1 MSYWIN
7 NWRHSSVTSTYG
19 FLSTCQILQCLRRAI
34 SLLVVNIPLS
44 KLANFIYFKAH
55 FPVVS
60 MNICILGY
68 FKSWQNRER
77 VDDCV
82 LMNSETIFVCIE
94 AVWNSEVSMAIL
106 CLAKMKE
113 KIYMFNENI
122 FIINA
127 IDQGI
132 LATSKTKLWTMS
144 LFELLLWFAVIMRTT
159 EETHVCNFANLG

>member
-1 MSYWIN
+1 MTD
-7 NWRHSSVTSTYG
+7 VTVQWPVRTI
-19 FLSTCQILQCLRRAI
+19 FVHMPQILQCLRRAI

-44 KLANFIYFKAH
+44 KLASFIYFKAH

-68 FKSWQNRER
+68 FKSWQNRVR

-82 LMNSETIFVCIE
+82 LMDSGTIFVYIG
-94 AVWNSEVSMAIL
+94 AVWNMEVLMAIL

-113 KIYMFNENI
+113 KIYMFSENI

-144 LFELLLWFAVIMRTT
+144 LL
-159 EETHVCNFANLG
+159 VCCYHADHWGNTCL

>member
-7 NWRHSSVTSTYG
+7 DCVTVQWPVRTI
-19 FLSTCQILQCLRRAI
+19 FVHMPQILHCLRRAI

-44 KLANFIYFKAH
+44 KLANFIYFKTR

-60 MNICILGY
+60 MNICILVY
-68 FKSWQNRER
+68 FKSWQNRVR
-77 VDDCV
+77 VEDCV
-82 LMNSETIFVCIE
+82 LMDSGTIFVCIG
-94 AVWNSEVSMAIL
+94 AVWNIEVLMAIL

-122 FIINA
+122 SIINA

-132 LATSKTKLWTMS
+132 LATSKTKLWTMG
-144 LFELLLWFAVIMRTT
+144 LFELLSWFAVIMRTT
-159 EETHVCNFANLG
+159 EETHVSNFANLG

>member
-1 MSYWIN
+1 MTD
-7 NWRHSSVTSTYG
+7 VTVQWPVRTI
-19 FLSTCQILQCLRRAI
+19 FVHMPQILQCLRRAI

-44 KLANFIYFKAH
+44 KLASFIYFKAH

-60 MNICILGY
+60 MNFCILGY
-68 FKSWQNRER
+68 FKSWQNRVR

-82 LMNSETIFVCIE
+82 LMDSGTIFVYIG
-94 AVWNSEVSMAIL
+94 AVWNMEVLMAIL

-113 KIYMFNENI
+113 KIYMFSENI

-144 LFELLLWFAVIMRTT
+144 LFELLLWFAVVMRTT

>member
-1 MSYWIN
+1 M
-7 NWRHSSVTSTYG
+7 
-19 FLSTCQILQCLRRAI
+19 
-34 SLLVVNIPLS
+34 
-44 KLANFIYFKAH
+44 
-55 FPVVS
+55 
-60 MNICILGY
+60 
-68 FKSWQNRER
+68 
-77 VDDCV
+77 DDCV
-82 LMNSETIFVCIE
+82 LMDSGTIFLYIG
-94 AVWNSEVSMAIL
+94 AVWNIEVLMAIL

-113 KIYMFNENI
+113 KIYMFSENI

>member
-1 MSYWIN
+1 MTD
-7 NWRHSSVTSTYG
+7 VTVTI
-19 FLSTCQILQCLRRAI
+19 FVHVPQILQCLRRTI

-44 KLANFIYFKAH
+44 KLANFIYFKTR

-60 MNICILGY
+60 MNICILVY
-68 FKSWQNRER
+68 FKSWQNRVR
-77 VDDCV
+77 VEDCV
-82 LMNSETIFVCIE
+82 LMDSGTIFVCIG
-94 AVWNSEVSMAIL
+94 AVWNSEVLMAIL

-132 LATSKTKLWTMS
+132 LATSKTKLWTMG
-144 LFELLLWFAVIMRTT
+144 LFELLSWFAVILRTT
-159 EETHVCNFANLG
+159 EETHVSNFANLG